1 MFTTAHPRVATPH
14 GGSAARNNHGKVTRI
29 AATVTAFALGGAFAL
44 VAPLSASAADKPTS
58 YAEGRF
64 LSGSLLGIPLDQ
76 IASLGYA
83 EAKNDGTQPTQ
94 TTNDPLDAEV
104 LQTIE
109 VASNP
114 APQIDLGGVLQLG
127 PVAQYA
133 QASSDGSSLG
143 ASGAVADD
151 GAIGVGGD
159 TTTPP
164 ANATLDL
171 EALLGADFASTL
183 LDLKLELGAIAAQ
196 AQADLDTA
204 SGDYQ
209 IADAVLSFSSP
220 AIADLTPKVDNA
232 LQEVTDALN
241 DLVGPGGDL
250 VDEVNGLLVDLDPVL
265 NLVGGSGNVTAT
277 INTGNLSDVVHALL
291 LEEYGNGAVSFDLE
305 AGTVNVDLE
314 QLLGGDLNDLAPG
327 TELLTDAVVNQILE
341 GITTTVAT
349 IADQVVDKVEDALH
363 DANVDIHADLSV
375 NVAQAPLV
383 HEVCQ
388 LVDRVLTTPVLQTL
402 TEGDLR
408 GILTQNGLG
417 GLLGGLLNGLG
428 LGDLTDRVLDLG
440 IVGSLT
446 DGLTDGV
453 GDIVLVDGVLQRI
466 TGFVNQTIQDN
477 VCNTTSSA
485 VAPLT
490 TSVVL
495 DIEATIDELLNGVA
509 AKAIA
514 DVDILGID
522 TNLDLDVAL
531 GDLGDSLLDNLFDS
545 DGAVQGLVDSLET
558 NLVHPATE
566 VLLGDGIGNI
576 GDALRDLISVTANVQ
591 EITSTPGGGGE
602 FTQTAIRVSVLGDD
616 LATLNLAQATV
627 GPNVTTIVD
636 PECTDPD
643 GCDIGGETVTPPGGG
658 GGGGGSLAYTGIGI
672 ATLIAVILALLAAGA
687 YLVRESYRRNH
698 PVTIAG

>member
-14 GGSAARNNHGKVTRI
+14 GGSTARTHGTAKRL

-44 VAPLSASAADKPTS
+44 VAPLSASAAVVPTS

-64 LSGSLLGIPLDQ
+64 LSGSLLGTDLDAV
-76 IASLGYA
+76 ASLGYA
-83 EAKNDGTQPTQ
+83 EATNDGTQPTQ
-94 TTNDPLDAEV
+94 TSKDPLDAAV
-104 LQTIE
+104 LEDAVVIQQE
-109 VASNP
+109 ES
-114 APQIDLGGVLQLG
+114 PQIDLGGVLQIG

-133 QASSDGSSLG
+133 EAESNGSSLA

-151 GAIGVGGD
+151 GAIGVGSD
-159 TTTPP
+159 TSTPP

-171 EALLGADFASTL
+171 EALLGPEFASTL

-196 AQADLDTA
+196 AQADLDVA

-220 AIADLTPKVDNA
+220 AIADLTPKVDSA
-232 LQEVTDALN
+232 LQEVVDSIG

-250 VDEVNGLLVDLDPVL
+250 VNEVNGLLVNLDPAL
-265 NLVGGSGNVTAT
+265 NLLGGQGNVTAT
-277 INTGNLSDVVHALL
+277 IDTGDLENLVHALL
-291 LEEYGNGAVSFDLE
+291 EDEYGNGAVSFDLE

-327 TELLTDAVVNQILE
+327 TELLTDEVVNQILE

-349 IADQVVDKVEDALH
+349 IADQVVDKVEEALH

-375 NVAQAPLV
+375 DVAQAPLV
-383 HEVCQ
+383 QEVCQ
-388 LVDRVLTTPVLQTL
+388 LVDRVLTTPVLRDLTGAESLTL
-402 TEGDLR
+402 QLAS
-408 GILTQNGLG
+408 GLG
-417 GLLGGLLNGLG
+417 SLGNIDLLVQLG
-428 LGDLTDRVLDLG
+428 L
-440 IVGSLT
+440 VGSLT
-446 DGLTDGV
+446 DGLLDGV
-453 GDIVLVDGVLQRI
+453 GDIVAVDGELQKI

-477 VCNTTSSA
+477 VCNTTSTA
-485 VAPLT
+485 VLPLT

-495 DIEATIDELLNGVA
+495 DVEATIDELLNGAA
-509 AKAIA
+509 AKAVA
-514 DVDILGID
+514 DVDILGIPA
-522 TNLDLDVAL
+522 NLNLDVAL
-531 GDLGDSLLDNLFDS
+531 GDLGDALVDNLFDG
-545 DGAVQGLVDSLET
+545 DGGVQDLVNALET

-576 GDALRDLISVTANVQ
+576 GDALRDVVSITANVQ
-591 EITSTPGGGGE
+591 ELSSTPSGGGE
-602 FTQTAIRVSVLGDD
+602 FTQTALRVSVLGDE

-643 GCDIGGETVTPPGGG
+643 GCDVGGETTTPPGG

-698 PVTIAG
+698 PVDLAG

>member
-1 MFTTAHPRVATPH
+1 M
-14 GGSAARNNHGKVTRI
+14 RI
-29 AATVTAFALGGAFAL
+29 GATVTAFALGGAFAL
-44 VAPLSASAADKPTS
+44 VAPLSASAAVTTTS

-64 LSGSLLGIPLDQ
+64 LSGSVLGLDLDAV
-76 IASLGYA
+76 ASLGYA
-83 EAKNDGTQPTQ
+83 EAINDGTQPTQ

-104 LQTIE
+104 LQTVE

-114 APQIDLGGVLQLG
+114 APQVDLGGVLQLG

-133 QASSDGSSLG
+133 QAASDGTSLG
-143 ASGAVADD
+143 ASGAVQDD
-151 GAIGVGGD
+151 GAIGVGSD

-183 LDLKLELGAIAAQ
+183 LDLKLELGSIAAV
-196 AQADLDTA
+196 AQADGAEA

-209 IADAVLSFSSP
+209 IADAVLTFTSP
-220 AIADLTPKVDNA
+220 AIADLTPKVDSA
-232 LQEVTDALN
+232 LQEVTDALS
-241 DLVGPGGDL
+241 DLVGPGGAL
-250 VDEVNGLLVDLDPVL
+250 VDDVNGLLINLDPAL
-265 NLVGGSGNVTAT
+265 NLLGGSGNVTAS
-277 INTGNLSDVVHALL
+277 IDTGDLQDAVHAILE
-291 LEEYGNGAVSFDLE
+291 EEYGNGAVSFDLE
-305 AGTVNVDLE
+305 TGEVHVDLE

-341 GITTTVAT
+341 GITTTVST

-383 HEVCQ
+383 QEVCQ

-402 TEGDLR
+402 SAGDLR
-408 GILTQNGLG
+408 GILQQN
-417 GLLGGLLNGLG
+417 GLLGGLLSTLG
-428 LGDLTDRVLDLG
+428 LGELTTRVIDLG

-446 DGLTDGV
+446 DGLTDQV
-453 GDIVLVDGVLQRI
+453 GDIVLVDGVLQQI
-466 TGFVNQTIQDN
+466 TGFVNQTVQDN
-477 VCNTTSSA
+477 VCNTTSTA

-495 DIEATIDELLNGVA
+495 DIEATIDDLLNGVA
-509 AKAIA
+509 AKAVA

-531 GDLGDSLLDNLFDS
+531 GDLGDSLLNNLFDD
-545 DGAVQGLVDSLET
+545 DGAVQGLVDALET
-558 NLVHPATE
+558 GLVHPATE
-566 VLLGDGIGNI
+566 ALLGDGIGNI
-576 GDALRDLISVTANVQ
+576 GDALRDVISVQANVQ
-591 EITSTPGGGGE
+591 ELTATGDGGGE
-602 FTQTAIRVSVLGDD
+602 FTQTAIRVSVLGDE

-627 GPNVTTIVD
+627 GPNVTDVVD
-636 PECTDPD
+636 CVDPD
-643 GCDIGGETVTPPGGG
+643 GCDVGGETTTPPGGG
-658 GGGGGSLAYTGIGI
+658 GAGGPGSLAYTGIGI

-698 PVTIAG
+698 PVTTAG